1 MTTNSTNI
9 HSSTGIG
16 ATSMKATKLGL
27 ALVAATLAGALA
39 STGCGPAIDI
49 NRVAPNV
56 VDKSTFQGEWYFR
69 STVIDKQFHTAGTF
83 IGYEGGLER
92 ITWEITE
99 GALVAYRSYEKIP
112 GSDPSNPGES
122 HVLAAFPVTKH
133 FDIRRGYNP
142 VNGVENNTI
151 EENDSDRP
159 WWQRDYMHVDWS
171 KNVGPSFDQ
180 AAGDLECWYDEY
192 DNIVCQVG
200 GMNGVNRNSN
210 NDPAYPYKVRISE
223 DYVETTIDTQQM
235 PDPYYCYLLD
245 GMSPC
250 NAAMVKMK
258 LSFMKIDPANDYLPL
273 NYPDFS
279 EVATG
284 TLVRDDNDE
293 VIATSVANT
302 AGQYNPRMCVNDE
315 VGPDGKGIFLVVEE
329 GDLTRMCNTD
339 AFGGDDP
346 TDCVEIVARC
356 DGMEELWYASGP
368 EDVGVECD
376 TSIHDP
382 DDCYQITL
390 PVFSRFG
397 FFRTDRYVQDRED
410 GFTLHARERLI
421 NRWNIWQRSR
431 AEDGSPLPMAVRE
444 PKPVVYHLNVTFPPE
459 MLPSVDALETDWD
472 VAFRSAVASAKGV
485 PLSEVTQQ
493 MFDIRVNDCN
503 IEHVNAVADELDL
516 VDALRANNIDE
527 VGIGNLENA
536 CAVLEH
542 ETMKLHFNDPNV
554 PVFTWQQLGDLRY
567 SFLNWTP
574 KAELAGPLG
583 YGPSAA
589 DPITGQI
596 VSANANIY
604 GTSLDT
610 YANWGADIVQLI
622 NGEISDLD
630 VMNGTNVRE
639 HIEAVRNRW
648 SEKTPQAQV
657 DAFKNLFDERTA
669 FMSDEQYFKQ
679 IPLTAV
685 NEGMDRLAQTDIE
698 ETFLIDGEMVRLF
711 GGDPRAAAEGRVTA
725 DMLAKA
731 RPSSWARQHVPQEAL
746 VAANAA
752 MSDLEGKYPGSP
764 AGMLGAASKL
774 DELSDYLGRKNFC
787 FLAQQVEPA
796 VADLASRIATE
807 GLDREQMVQ
816 RIREQVFIGVTAHE
830 LGHTF
835 GLRHNFSGSADAVNF
850 FPEFWG
856 VTDLPGE
863 QDHLHAKNGMSSRFE
878 TGYSSIMDYH
888 QRFNSDWAGI
898 GLYDKAAIKRGY
910 AEMAEVFD
918 ETEGNFVARDWI
930 DSATF
935 LLDPYDLPRVL
946 GGANANDRINDEY
959 TRTYNDYVAG
969 DEGATMDVA
978 GDAGI
983 VPHPENIFRRRDIP
997 WHDFMRNEV
1006 LSLYIGSI
1014 TDTDLLSDYGL
1025 LDDDGRAPKVAVPY
1039 DFCSDAYAWGGG
1051 LTCNRYDQGIT
1062 SSEIVQNAGQ
1072 MYEFYYP
1079 FNNFRRERVL
1089 SSYGSWVN
1097 GYLSRLFSRT
1107 YQPMLNSFRYFY
1119 YYRRS
1124 SARLFPGV
1132 NDWGTAALQGMNF
1145 FARVLQTP
1153 EPGTYCMS
1161 GTTYVPEGQASDCT
1175 DSVELSLGQG
1185 RYYNSSWDSE
1195 YIYNPSNLGMFWDK
1209 AIAIQALT
1217 DSEAF
1222 FFRDFSSYTNRGA
1235 FSIGYYRVFAP
1246 EMLKLFGGLI
1256 GGDTST
1262 YSPVVIT
1269 GDNGA
1274 EVVYR
1279 PFLTTDVLGNVI
1291 TPDPRLVEGDPLQ
1304 AATSYQ
1310 LKYYAAVFGMFNLT
1324 STLDQNMDFAQR
1336 TRIRLAGSASDP
1348 TIDTTVVDPANIRT
1362 FTDPVAGVVY
1372 RSVAVDGPDNSIG
1385 FKLLDAAQSFADNEW
1400 VDAKDAL
1407 AAAEAG
1413 GDAEAIRAA
1422 EVDFRA
1428 KDAELADKVQI
1439 IDFLVLLGDELE
1451 FPF

>member
-1 MTTNSTNI
+1 MTTIITNI
-9 HSSTGIG
+9 QSSTRIG
-16 ATSMKATKLGL
+16 ATPMKASKLGL
-27 ALVAATLAGALA
+27 ALVAATLVGALA

-56 VDKSTFQGEWYFR
+56 VDKTTFQGEWYFR
-69 STVIDKQFHTAGTF
+69 SVVVDKQYHTAGAF
-83 IGYEGGLER
+83 IGQEGGLER
-92 ITWEITE
+92 IKWEITE
-99 GALVAYRSYEKIP
+99 NALVAYRSYEKVP
-112 GSDPSNPGES
+112 GTDASNPGENN
-122 HVLAAFPVTKH
+122 VLAAFPITKH

-159 WWQRDYMHVDWS
+159 WWERSYMHVDWS

-180 AAGDLECWYDEY
+180 AAGDFDCWYDENE
-192 DNIVCQVG
+192 NIVCQVG
-200 GMNGVNRNSN
+200 GMSGINRNAN
-210 NDPAYPYKVRISE
+210 NDPAYPYKVRISQ
-223 DYVETTIDTQQM
+223 DYVETTIDTMQM
-235 PDPYYCYLLD
+235 PNGYYCSLLD
-245 GMSPC
+245 GASAC
-250 NAAMVKMK
+250 NAAMIKMK
-258 LSFMKIDPANDYLPL
+258 LSFMKIDPVNDYLPL

-293 VIATSVANT
+293 VIATAVTNT

-315 VGPDGKGIFLVVEE
+315 VGPDGKGIFLVIEDGE
-329 GDLTRMCNTD
+329 LTRMCNTD
-339 AFGGDDP
+339 PFEGDDP
-346 TDCVEIVARC
+346 TACEEIVARC

-368 EDVGVECD
+368 EDIGVECD

-382 DDCYQITL
+382 DDCYQYTI
-390 PVFSRFG
+390 PNFSRFG
-397 FFRTDRYVQDRED
+397 FFRTDRFVDDRED
-410 GFTLHARERLI
+410 GLTLHGRERLI
-421 NRWNIWQRSR
+421 NRWNIWQSSR
-431 AEDGSPLPMAVRE
+431 TEDGLPLPMAARE

-459 MLPSVDALETDWD
+459 LLPAVETLEADWD
-472 VAFRSAVASAKGV
+472 MAFRAAVASAKGV
-485 PLSEVTQQ
+485 SVSEVTQQ
-493 MFDIRVNDCN
+493 MFDLRVNDCN
-503 IEHVNAVADELDL
+503 IEHVNAVASDLDL
-516 VDALRANNIDE
+516 VDALRANGIDE

-542 ETMKLHFNDPNV
+542 ETMKLHLADASV
-554 PVFTWQQLGDLRY
+554 QVFTWQQLGDLRY

-596 VSANANIY
+596 ISANANIY
-604 GTSLDT
+604 GASLDT

-622 NGEISDLD
+622 NGEITDLD

-648 SEKTPQAQV
+648 SEKVPQAQV
-657 DAFKNLFDERTA
+657 AAFHRLFDERTGG
-669 FMSDEQYFKQ
+669 MSDEDYLKQ

-685 NEGMDRLAQTDIE
+685 NDGMDRLAQSDIE
-698 ETFLIDGEMVRLF
+698 EAFLIDGEMLRFF
-711 GGDPRAAAEGRVTA
+711 GGDAVAAAEGRVTA
-725 DMLAKA
+725 DMLRQA
-731 RPSSWARQHVPQEAL
+731 RPSTWAREHVPQEAL

-752 MSDLEGKYPGSP
+752 VADLEGKYDGKPE
-764 AGMLGAASKL
+764 GMLGAANKL

-796 VADLASRIATE
+796 VADLAARMASE

-816 RIREQVFIGVTAHE
+816 RIREQIFIGVTAHE

-856 VTDLPGE
+856 VTDLPE
-863 QDHLHAKNGMSSRFE
+863 DQAHLHAKNGMSSQAE

-910 AEMAEVFD
+910 AEMVEVFD
-918 ETEGNFVARDWI
+918 ETEGYFVARDWI

-935 LLDPYDLPRVL
+935 LLDPYDLPLVV
-946 GGANANDRINDEY
+946 GGSTANERINNEY
-959 TRTYNDYVAG
+959 TSTYNDYVAG
-969 DEGATMDVA
+969 DEGATMDVP
-978 GDAGI
+978 GDTGI
-983 VPHPENIFRRRDIP
+983 VAHPENIFRRRDLP
-997 WHDFMRNEV
+997 WRDFMRNQV
-1006 LSLYIGSI
+1006 LTAYVGSL
-1014 TDTDLLSDYGL
+1014 TNVDDLSDYGL
-1025 LDDDGRAPKVAVPY
+1025 LDDDGQPPKVAVPY

-1051 LTCNRYDQGIT
+1051 LTCNRYDMGIT

-1079 FNNFRRERVL
+1079 FNNFRRDRVIM
-1089 SSYGSWVN
+1089 SYDGWVN
-1097 GYLSRLFSRT
+1097 GYMGRLFSRT
-1107 YQPMLNSFRYFY
+1107 YQPMLNSFRYYY

-1161 GTTYVPEGQASDCT
+1161 GTTYVPEAQAADCT
-1175 DSVELSLGQG
+1175 DSIELGLGQG

-1195 YIYNPSNLGMFWDK
+1195 YLYNPTNIGMFWDK

-1217 DSEAF
+1217 DSEGF
-1222 FFRDFSSYTNRGA
+1222 FFRDFSSYANRGA
-1235 FSIGYYRVFAP
+1235 FSMGYYRAFAP
-1246 EMLKLFGGLI
+1246 EMLKLFGGLMA
-1256 GGDTST
+1256 GDTST
-1262 YSPVVIT
+1262 ITPVVIN
-1269 GDNGA
+1269 GESGA

-1279 PFLTTDVLGNVI
+1279 PFLTVDALGNEI
-1291 TPDPRLVEGDPLQ
+1291 TPDPRLEAGDPIQ
-1304 AATSYQ
+1304 PATSYQ
-1310 LKYYAAVFGMFNLT
+1310 LKMWAAVFGMYNMT
-1324 STLDQNMDFAQR
+1324 STLDQSMDFAQR
-1336 TRIRLAGSASDP
+1336 ARIRLAGSASDP
-1348 TIDTTVVDPANIRT
+1348 TVDTGVIDPANIKT
-1362 FTDPVAGVVY
+1362 FTDPVSGVVY
-1372 RSVAVDGPDNSIG
+1372 RSVAVDGPDASIG
-1385 FKLLDAAQSFADNEW
+1385 FNLLASAQALAEGEW
-1400 VDAKDAL
+1400 QDAKDAL
-1407 AAAEAG
+1407 EAAEAG
-1413 GDAEAIRAA
+1413 GDADAIRAA
-1422 EVDFRA
+1422 ELEFRV

-1439 IDFLVLLGDELE
+1439 IDLLVLIGDQLE